1 MYAYFF
7 KAHGAELVYFA
18 CVFWAGDR
26 GAGVD
31 MRPESCRLFE
41 HLRVKLVLEQEPMRN
56 RMVLSLEGH
65 HVDHNINEPSLGSSI
80 SCMWMW
86 FFFKTWQTLK
96 SQSQTWPTWLATT
109 ASCGSSGSAAA
120 NKACSDRRTV
130 LSVMAAALLCI
141 ACHGQRSGS
150 WQTRLLVCKNNNTG
164 MVPNDSLKQNSKLP
178 RKSSTTHHWSL
189 RMSRHIAPVTELM
202 LGCQIFV
209 IKRTLGRQ
217 DHRQL
222 RIAHRHVLNNT
233 CWWLSLRHLP

>member
-80 SCMWMW
+80 SCM
-86 FFFKTWQTLK
+86 
-96 SQSQTWPTWLATT
+96 
-109 ASCGSSGSAAA
+109 
-120 NKACSDRRTV
+120 
-130 LSVMAAALLCI
+130 
-141 ACHGQRSGS
+141 
-150 WQTRLLVCKNNNTG
+150 
-164 MVPNDSLKQNSKLP
+164 
-178 RKSSTTHHWSL
+178 
-189 RMSRHIAPVTELM
+189 
-202 LGCQIFV
+202 
-209 IKRTLGRQ
+209 
-217 DHRQL
+217 
-222 RIAHRHVLNNT
+222 
-233 CWWLSLRHLP
+233 